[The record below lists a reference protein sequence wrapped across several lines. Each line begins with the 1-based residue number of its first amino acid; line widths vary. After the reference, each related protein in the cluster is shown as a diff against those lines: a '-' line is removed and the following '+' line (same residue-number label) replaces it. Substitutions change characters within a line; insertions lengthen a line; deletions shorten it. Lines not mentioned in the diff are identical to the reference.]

1 MGRLSVKLKAKKR
14 HEIDRL
20 VNFVELLNLGRS
32 FHSIV
37 DIGAGIG
44 HLSRILSFSLPGCS
58 IIAVEKENDVGFYM
72 ILLRVLSLLIE
83 QNSSWL
89 KNLYFLTRDFAFT
102 ISDQRALVIGLHS
115 CGDLSS
121 SILRLFVESQN
132 VVALILFGCCYH
144 KLSVIDGEQNDF
156 SEAFGFPLSSK
167 YSELCFSRC
176 ALDLACHS
184 NENYVMQLLT
194 KIANDDNASTL
205 ISSVDDE
212 WRRLLVVHCIRLLF
226 APIVEHVII
235 EDRVQFL
242 RERGHSVFVVP
253 LFDPKISPRN
263 LAIVAFKN
271 FCDDC

>member
-1 MGRLSVKLKAKKR
+1 LYRRTPPTIAPCALKS
-14 HEIDRL
+14 L
-20 VNFVELLNLGRS
+20 VFNV
-32 FHSIV
+32 
-37 DIGAGIG
+37 
-44 HLSRILSFSLPGCS
+44 
-58 IIAVEKENDVGFYM
+58 
-72 ILLRVLSLLIE
+72 
-83 QNSSWL
+83 
-89 KNLYFLTRDFAFT
+89 
-102 ISDQRALVIGLHS
+102 SDQRILVIGLHS

-132 VVALILFGCCYH
+132 VAALILFGCCYH
-144 KLSVIDGEQNDF
+144 KLSVINEEQNDF
-156 SEAFGFPLSSK
+156 NEAFGFPLSLK
-167 YSELCFSRC
+167 YSELRFSRC

-194 KIANDDNASTL
+194 KVIVLLFRYFIASDDNASTL
-205 ISSVDDE
+205 INSVDDE

-226 APIVEHVII
+226 APIVEHIII

-271 FCDDC
+271 SCDNC